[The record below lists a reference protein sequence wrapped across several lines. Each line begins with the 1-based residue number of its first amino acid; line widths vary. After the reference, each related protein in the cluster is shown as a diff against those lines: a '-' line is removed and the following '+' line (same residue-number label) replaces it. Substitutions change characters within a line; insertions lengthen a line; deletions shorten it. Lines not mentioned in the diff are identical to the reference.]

1 MVVVAPL
8 EEDPL
13 GEGAVLLDL
22 GDGLPRGEG
31 LGLGLGAGADS
42 SFFKSM

>member
-1 MVVVAPL
+1 MAPL

-31 LGLGLGAGADS
+31 LGLGLGLGAGADS